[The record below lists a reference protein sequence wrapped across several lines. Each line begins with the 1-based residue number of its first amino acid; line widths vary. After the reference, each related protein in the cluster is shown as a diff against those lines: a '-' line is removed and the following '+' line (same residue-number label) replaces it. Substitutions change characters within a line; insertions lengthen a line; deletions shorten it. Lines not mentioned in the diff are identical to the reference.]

1 MPPRTQREETRKG
14 ESVVLLGAGGYDRL
28 YADGRN
34 KLDGD
39 AAFAVWQIFDAGDL
53 ADVLLIKRITGK
65 VKGKRDEEAHAL
77 VKGFVFG
84 EEVDAITGD
93 IFGGGDLLEV
103 SVARIGRAHF
113 EGLAD
118 ANTAVSPAFYLSA
131 FLHVN
136 IRTWN
141 MIG

>member
-1 MPPRTQREETRKG
+1 VAQERVGER
-14 ESVVLLGAGGYDRL
+14 ESVVLLAAGGYDRL
-28 YADGRN
+28 YADGRD

-39 AAFAVWQIFDAGDL
+39 AAFAVGQIFDPGDL
-53 ADVLLIKRITGK
+53 ADVLLIKRITRE

-84 EEVDAITGD
+84 EEVDAIAGD
-93 IFGGGDLLEV
+93 VFGGGDLLEV
-103 SVARIGRAHF
+103 GVARIGRAHF

-118 ANTAVSPAFYLSA
+118 ANAAVAPAFYLSD

-136 IRTWN
+136 IRTRN
-141 MIG
+141 EIS